1 MAGYRAVGSRAMS
14 ERLKVPDRAIFRR
27 RRNLEKKYGIALDGP
42 NGPPEANVDRMR
54 GLDRIPGRVHDEMTD
69 GVVLVGSDAHFWPGI
84 RTTAFRGFLHLCRE
98 LKPKI
103 VVKNGDALD
112 FPRISRHPPIGWE
125 QTPEVIQE
133 IECTQERLGEI
144 EQAAGKAR
152 RYWPAGNHDLRYE
165 TRLAQVA
172 PEYAKVHGIHLKDHF
187 PLWEPCWSLWIN
199 DHAVV
204 KHRFRGG
211 IHATWNNTVYA
222 GKTIITGHLHSLQ
235 VRPFTD
241 YNGTRWGVDT
251 GTMADPFGPQFEY
264 LEDNPRN
271 WRAGFIVLTFHKGR
285 LLTPEM
291 VNVIGED
298 EIEFRGKAIHV

>member
-103 VVKNGDALD
+103 VVKNGD
-112 FPRISRHPPIGWE
+112 PPIGWE

-199 DHAVV
+199 DHAVDPE
-204 KHRFRGG
+204 FG
-211 IHATWNNTVYA
+211 HA
-222 GKTIITGHLHSLQ
+222 
-235 VRPFTD
+235 FD
-241 YNGTRWGVDT
+241 
-251 GTMADPFGPQFEY
+251 
-264 LEDNPRN
+264 
-271 WRAGFIVLTFHKGR
+271 
-285 LLTPEM
+285 
-291 VNVIGED
+291 
-298 EIEFRGKAIHV
+298 